1 MIAAMVLGLRR
12 ISGWLAR
19 GSGKSRKAGPH
30 RISRLLAAAVVAVAL
45 VATLT
50 AGPLSGAR
58 PGWGLALTPAH
69 RAVIAEALSKVPA
82 DASVS
87 ADNALGAQLS
97 ERERITT
104 FPLIGGAD
112 YVVLDSQG
120 RYGAWRARALKKLRA
135 DPAYEL
141 VFEREGV
148 LVFKRVGGASGPGLR
163 RLSGTGAAGEAAPR
177 LTRSRTGPSPCGT
190 P

>member
-1 MIAAMVLGLRR
+1 MLGGSWRTLCRLRAPGLQR
-12 ISGWLAR
+12 ISDWLGRVSGRAR
-19 GSGKSRKAGPH
+19 RGGPH
-30 RISRLLAAAVVAVAL
+30 RLARALAGAVVAVAL

-69 RAVIAEALSKVPA
+69 RAVIAEALGKVPA
-82 DASVS
+82 NASVS
-87 ADNALGAQLS
+87 ADNALAAQLS

-104 FPLIGGAD
+104 FPVIGGVE

-120 RYGAWRARALKKLRA
+120 RYGDRRAQALRKLRA

-141 VFEREGV
+141 IFEREGV
-148 LVFKRVGGASGPGLR
+148 LVFKRVGGPASGG
-163 RLSGTGAAGEAAPR
+163 
-177 LTRSRTGPSPCGT
+177 
-190 P
+190 